1 MLTPL
6 ELALMKSL
14 WRRGEATVRQV
25 QDDLVPERPLAY
37 TTVMTV
43 MDRLFKKDLVERR
56 KKSRAHVYRPVVTE
70 AQARR
75 EAVGA
80 LLDGFFGGSQASLRS
95 YLSGREPVSSPQP
108 SKDAPPL
115 DDILL

>member
-6 ELALMKSL
+6 ELAIMKSL

-25 QDDLVPERPLAY
+25 QDDLVRERQLAY

-56 KKSRAHVYRPVVTE
+56 KKSRAHVYRPAVTE
-70 AQARR
+70 AQARK
-75 EAVGA
+75 EAVGV
-80 LLDGFFGGSQASLRS
+80 LLEGFFGGSQASLQS
-95 YLSGREPVSSPQP
+95 YLSWKESAASPHA
-108 SKDAPPL
+108 SKAAPPL
-115 DDILL
+115 DDTLL